1 MDAQQQGESHVG
13 IDGRSIPLDLLPFVP
28 SVLGLL
34 ILLIL
39 HSLTHRSMQKVV
51 DLSVEAREP
60 RAGFGLVSP
69 CPSWGGCYGT
79 ALAVDRLRCGVTKG
93 GRSAAAGVEASKE
106 AHAYATRGSTSWP
119 PVRTSAYS
127 NPLSLFQASTFI
139 VQFSY
144 WQDSSGGGGTRSSC
158 GRNRVLRIDCL
169 RKDSNNHH

>member
-1 MDAQQQGESHVG
+1 MSASM
-13 IDGRSIPLDLLPFVP
+13 GRSIPLDLLPLLP

-34 ILLIL
+34 ILLML
-39 HSLTHRSMQKVV
+39 HPLTYRSMQKFV

-106 AHAYATRGSTSWP
+106 AHAYATRGSTSLAP
-119 PVRTSAYS
+119 SPNVSLVQSAF
-127 NPLSLFQASTFI
+127 PLSGFDLHRPIFILAGFQS
-139 VQFSY
+139 
-144 WQDSSGGGGTRSSC
+144 WGRHKELLREKSG
-158 GRNRVLRIDCL
+158 L
-169 RKDSNNHH
+169 KD